1 MNSITTCYLDKK
13 TVDTIDRISNERK
26 WSRSKVIREAI
37 CFFNQFGMDEE
48 TIDKIENLSKITR
61 LSPKKVVAYA
71 IGILED
77 IMKRGE

>member
-1 MNSITTCYLDKK
+1 
-13 TVDTIDRISNERK
+13 
-26 WSRSKVIREAI
+26 
-37 CFFNQFGMDEE
+37 MDEE